1 MVLETQSS
9 SLFDAT
15 EELPAANC
23 SHSAAQWT
31 IAMSIAVDAD
41 AVRIFHAL
49 TVPEYLE
56 AWISMPGSGEDSAV
70 IASPAENGYR
80 LDQYAAGSLTVSIT
94 GSYLFCHH
102 RKMRLSWRK
111 CRKVVCCDSLVDF
124 RLRGNFGSTILELRH
139 SDLASAGE
147 YLWHQALW
155 RSSLDKLASLLK
167 CA

>member
-1 MVLETQSS
+1 MLETLSS
-9 SLFDAT
+9 SLLDAP
-15 EELPAANC
+15 EEICPPAC
-23 SHSAAQWT
+23 GVGTAQWA

-56 AWISMPGSGEDSAV
+56 TWITMPGRAEDSAV
-70 IASPAENGYR
+70 VASPAENGYR
-80 LDQYAAGSLTVSIT
+80 LDHYAAGSLAVSIT

-111 CRKVVCCDSLVDF
+111 SRKAASFESLVDF

-139 SDLASAGE
+139 TSIASAGE

-155 RSSLDKLASLLK
+155 RSSLNKLASLLK